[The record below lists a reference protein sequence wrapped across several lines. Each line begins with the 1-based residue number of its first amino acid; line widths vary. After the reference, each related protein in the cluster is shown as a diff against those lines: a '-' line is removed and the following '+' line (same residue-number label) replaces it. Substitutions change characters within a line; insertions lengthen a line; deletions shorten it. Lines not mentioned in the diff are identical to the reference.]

1 MAGSPAAR
9 WSARPCNGYL
19 PISPSIRWIQS
30 SSTTISPNPVKTI
43 FASEDAK
50 AAMLDEALFRKAYV
64 VDVDLTANGRQDY
77 RAAPLTTK
85 STSRSPQIEQ
95 RRKRAQSGTGIVDP
109 WCATWVATSGSAWWP
124 QLLHHTMSRTLAA
137 SAWPKVIGDD
147 SLSCRDRAI

>member
-1 MAGSPAAR
+1 
-9 WSARPCNGYL
+9 
-19 PISPSIRWIQS
+19 
-30 SSTTISPNPVKTI
+30 VKTI

-64 VDVDLTANGRQDY
+64 VDVDLTANGRPDY
-77 RAAPLTTK
+77 HAAPLTTK